1 MTKKS
6 MARVQRDNEQREVD
20 DKLKTNTC
28 WDDLTGIYANVR
40 ELLIRHTAIAS
51 FKDRVEIHNFLRDRN
66 STIQHISILANDLL
80 ALNQQLSNV
89 HQKHVNKKGG
99 AKTLDEMMESYGIAN
114 EYLELSSKHDTVVM
128 PVVMKILEDF
138 DFAEKAYANSLNE
151 ANSNVVVES
160 NESIPST
167 IDLDVTEN
175 NITDVEVI
183 NQPQDSEQPNV

>member
-1 MTKKS
+1 

-28 WDDLTGIYANVR
+28 WDDLTGIYTNVR

-138 DFAEKAYANSLNE
+138 DFAEKAYAESFQSTNDGT
-151 ANSNVVVES
+151 VVETV
-160 NESIPST
+160 EEIPGYINT
-167 IDLDVTEN
+167 HPDEA

-183 NQPQDSEQPNV
+183 AQPQDSEQPNV

>member
-1 MTKKS
+1 
-6 MARVQRDNEQREVD
+6 MARVKRDNEQRQVD

-40 ELLIRHTAIAS
+40 ELLIRHTAIAN

-80 ALNQQLSNV
+80 ALNQQLSSV

-138 DFAEKAYANSLNE
+138 DFAEKAYAESFQT
-151 ANSNVVVES
+151 ANSDVVVES

-183 NQPQDSEQPNV
+183 NQPQDSEHPNV